1 MRYRSITLNE
11 NEMFQYSLVK
21 YEEKYKE
28 NLEELNGVNE
38 YLVDSLK
45 KCPHIYSESSEHQ
58 SYMIFRGSHTCVG
71 AINIGTS
78 TDEKNLEI
86 KVEFIENKFDSKE
99 NLIGVLEQ
107 LVTSL
112 GMFFFD
118 KDNIEV
124 RMYNDINLEDL
135 NKYAYHKYQ
144 PNYLFENVTTY
155 TTSNSRNKNL
165 YSKLL
170 NEVIETEKNL
180 TNWKQCWVQSLYFC
194 NNDINLLLDE
204 ELMQEY
210 NNGTIPLNE
219 LFYKVE
225 EIWWNNIVS
234 DKSIREITFSRNGQI
249 SFNKKGRFFV
259 TKNNYE
265 FLYNV
270 LYGGFKLKMKSR
282 NYNNE
287 NTELEIEENVS
298 WTKINSS
305 NINIISFKED
315 NTKIIEYKIPIDN
328 GSSIIVKIYIQKAKI
343 KKCYVYFRTHR
354 KSGKVNGTYALRLNA
369 SKKLSNENICTL
381 NFISRKGTKNNDF
394 VNELSTTDNVLYSKI
409 LNEDLTLE
417 LIEELI
423 KKLIPVINNQA
434 LLNNKPIIEINNEG
448 IILSKMEKDV
458 INYIKQIKGEIPLPH
473 LQKNLEMFIDNY
485 EITRNDGQKLILK
498 NKKL

>member
-38 YLVDSLK
+38 YLVDSVK
-45 KCPHIYSESSEHQ
+45 KCPHIYSELSEHQ

-78 TDEKNLEI
+78 TDEKNLEV

-124 RMYNDINLEDL
+124 RMYNDISLEDL

-155 TTSNSRNKNL
+155 TISNKQNKNL

-170 NEVIETEKNL
+170 NEIKETEQNL
-180 TNWKQCWVQSLYFC
+180 TNWKQCWVQSLDFC
-194 NNDINLLLDE
+194 NNDINFLFDE

-225 EIWWNNIVS
+225 SILWNNIVS
-234 DKSIREITFSRNGQI
+234 NNSIREIDFQRNGQI
-249 SFNKKGRFFV
+249 SFRKKARLFG

-265 FLYNV
+265 FAYNILYD
-270 LYGGFKLKMKSR
+270 GFKFEKKGKKS
-282 NYNNE
+282 NDGNIEIDE
-287 NTELEIEENVS
+287 NIR

-305 NINIISFKED
+305 NINIISFKD
-315 NTKIIEYKIPIDN
+315 DGTKIIEYKIPIDN
-328 GSSIIVKIYIQKAKI
+328 DSSIIVKIYIQKEKI
-343 KKCYVYFRTHR
+343 KKCYVDFRTHR
-354 KSGKVNGTYALRLNA
+354 KNGKVNGTYALRLNA

-381 NFISRKGTKNNDF
+381 NFISRKGMKNNDF

-434 LLNNKPIIEINNEG
+434 LLNNKPIIGIDNEE

-473 LQKNLEMFIDNY
+473 LQRNLENFIESY
-485 EITRNDGQKLILK
+485 EITKNDGQKLILK
-498 NKKL
+498 NKNCI